1 MRAWLGL
8 QGRLLEKFEV
18 HSEKESKEQKI
29 VDASGKRGL
38 VIDSLKAMFK
48 ANHVPYLASFVYI
61 RSSEFCCF
69 LLMKPV
75 TGTHVLNSA

>member
-1 MRAWLGL
+1 VRKNP
-8 QGRLLEKFEV
+8 RSRKF
-18 HSEKESKEQKI
+18 

-38 VIDSLKAMFK
+38 VIDSLKAMLK

-61 RSSEFCCF
+61 RSSESCCF